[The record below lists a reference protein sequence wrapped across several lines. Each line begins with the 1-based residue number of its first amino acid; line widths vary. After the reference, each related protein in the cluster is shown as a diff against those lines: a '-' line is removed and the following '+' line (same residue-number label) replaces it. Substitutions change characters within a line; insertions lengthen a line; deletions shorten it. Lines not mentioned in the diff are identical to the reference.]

1 MQTHKCR
8 AFLFEVVTHYHP
20 IKGYQKG
27 KAFLNISSFPCGA
40 EAQQLLLNIKTPFKA
55 TKVKTFL
62 NAVYTETIGQYF
74 KAFGFKS
81 FGITT
86 IQEKSIYTMLSNKTF
101 LQLICQSFEAED
113 NKNLLHPVYF
123 LKK

>member
-1 MQTHKCR
+1 MQTYKCSG
-8 AFLFEVVTHYHP
+8 FVFEVVAQYHP
-20 IKGYQKG
+20 IKDYQKG
-27 KAFLNISSFPCGA
+27 KVLLNISSFPCGA
-40 EAQQLLLNIKTPFKA
+40 EAHQLLLNIKTPFKA

-86 IQEKSIYTMLSNKTF
+86 IQEKSIYTTLSNKSYF
-101 LQLICQSFEAED
+101 AA
-113 NKNLLHPVYF
+113 NLTKF
-123 LKK
+123 WNRR